1 MIKFKNPIGTR
12 LEGVLKKLIISK
24 KSEEF

>member
-1 MIKFKNPIGTR
+1 MIKLKNPVGTR
-12 LEGVLKKLIISK
+12 PEGVLKKLIISK